1 MGRKKTWGAVEEQFI
16 TENASTMKDEELA
29 KALSALVGRNVS
41 IQSIRKQ
48 RQKLGIYKLSGRGRC
63 GLRPTQSIPVVPVA
77 TPTVNSPVDS
87 LISDGSVEV
96 SMDNNVEQ
104 GGTFL
109 FTPGQ

>member
-16 TENASTMKDEELA
+16 TENAANMKDEELA

-63 GLRPTQSIPVVPVA
+63 GVRPAQSILVDRKSVV
-77 TPTVNSPVDS
+77 
-87 LISDGSVEV
+87 
-96 SMDNNVEQ
+96 
-104 GGTFL
+104 
-109 FTPGQ
+109 